1 MGLKVMRALL
11 AGLLGCVV
19 SLLVAGPAVAGGP
32 TSVLISVPG
41 TGRMAA
47 LHASSP
53 EYGRLATY
61 VGAYSTNGTPTSE
74 GDAGES
80 HAQGEFVTM
89 TWLIHDVQ
97 VWRVD
102 RVYLSAKGGP
112 WIATQQAM
120 DGDLGGTE
128 QESWHTSNDGA
139 GLKALLHE
147 LGLDTAGGM
156 AGAAPGG
163 PATGSGASVGESSEV
178 AADPAAAPAAQA
190 AADQPGTSG
199 WVWAVVGLV
208 AGAVLT
214 VAGEQAWA
222 RRRRGA
228 VPAPAAG
235 TVPEPGPE
243 SVSESGPE
251 SGPGSVP
258 ERVPFELELG
268 TVERAVP
275 DVVTT
280 PRRPPAGS

>member
-19 SLLVAGPAVAGGP
+19 SLLVAGPAAAGGP
-32 TSVLISVPG
+32 TSVLLSAPG
-41 TGRMAA
+41 TGRMHA

-53 EYGRLATY
+53 EYERLATY
-61 VGAYSTNGTPTSE
+61 VGIYSTNGTPTAE
-74 GDAGES
+74 GNAGES

-128 QESWHTSNDGA
+128 QESWHTSYDGA
-139 GLKALLHE
+139 GLKAFLHE
-147 LGLDTAGGM
+147 LGLDTAGGLT
-156 AGAAPGG
+156 GAAPGG
-163 PATGSGASVGESSEV
+163 PVTGSGASAGESAGESSEV
-178 AADPAAAPAAQA
+178 AADPAAAPAAPA
-190 AADQPGTSG
+190 EPGTSG

-208 AGAVLT
+208 GGAVLT
-214 VAGEQAWA
+214 IVGEQAWA
-222 RRRRGA
+222 RRHRGA

-235 TVPEPGPE
+235 TGTEPVPE
-243 SVSESGPE
+243 SVPE
-251 SGPGSVP
+251 S
-258 ERVPFELELG
+258 VPFELELG
-268 TVERAVP
+268 PVERGVP